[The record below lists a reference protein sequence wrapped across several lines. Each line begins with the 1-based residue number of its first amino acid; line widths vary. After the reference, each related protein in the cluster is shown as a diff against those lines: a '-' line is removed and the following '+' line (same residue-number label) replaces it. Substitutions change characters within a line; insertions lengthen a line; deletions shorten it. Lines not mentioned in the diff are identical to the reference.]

1 MFDVKI
7 SSIFTSC
14 CCKALNIF
22 PIKKKKCVFVK
33 DEHFLYKVFHF
44 YFLFFLI
51 SEENMK
57 IQLENEKLQ

>member
-22 PIKKKKCVFVK
+22 PIEKKNVSLLKISISSTKYSIFI
-33 DEHFLYKVFHF
+33 Y
-44 YFLFFLI
+44 FFLI